1 MPTPERLGKYTIS
14 AVLGRGAMGV
24 VYKGL
29 DPIIG
34 RPVAIKTIRRDLVSG
49 RHGDA
54 LTERFRNEARAAGR
68 LSHPGI
74 VGIYEYGE
82 DGDVAFLAME
92 FVEGS
97 TLSDYLDREVR
108 FETADI
114 VGIMNQ
120 VLDALGFAH
129 EHGIW
134 HRDIK
139 PANLIIGRN
148 GKLKIADFGIAHVD
162 SSNIT
167 HTGAMMGTPAY
178 MAPEHFHGNE
188 VDARADLFSCGVVLY
203 QLLTGVRPWE
213 GTSASLAY
221 KICHE
226 EPKRPSEI
234 DPTHCPAPFDA
245 IVARAL
251 AKDPNDRYPTA
262 AEFRAEL
269 SHATVD
275 PVPSSVSEE
284 TLFAGPPP
292 DLSGLDVEAPTG
304 LGSEPTSPSSC
315 TDPPA
320 GWDPK
325 ILGQVRD
332 QLAHYLG
339 PLARVVI
346 RRAAAKS
353 SGLDELYRTASEEL
367 LNPIDRKSFLAEGR
381 EFAERIARSMSSD
394 SGMTSGS
401 GANSGTG
408 TASGDGTTSGA
419 GTTSGSGTAG
429 GSRTSGSGTTSG
441 GARSGSGI
449 TGGNVTNH
457 GTGTASGGE
466 FSNPRAANRPLDE
479 DTLAATTRC
488 LAAYVGPIA
497 KILVKKSAAQVTTA
511 AQLHDLLAAQ
521 LTEPSDREKF
531 LRDVRTS

>member
-54 LTERFRNEARAAGR
+54 LTVRFRNEARAAGR

-97 TLSDYLDREVR
+97 TLSDYLDREIR
-108 FETADI
+108 FASADI

-129 EHGIW
+129 DHGIW

-139 PANLIIGRN
+139 PANIIIGRN

-213 GTSASLAY
+213 GVSAVLAY

-226 EPKRPSEI
+226 EPRRPSEI
-234 DPTHCPAPFDA
+234 DPTHCPSPFDA

-251 AKDPNDRYPTA
+251 AKSPSDRYQTA
-262 AEFRAEL
+262 AEFQAEV
-269 SHATVD
+269 SGASVD
-275 PVPSSVSEE
+275 PVPACVSEE

-292 DLSGLDVEAPTG
+292 DLSGLDLEVQTG
-304 LGSEPTSPSSC
+304 LGSEPTSPSAC
-315 TDPPA
+315 TDPPT
-320 GWDPK
+320 GWDPD

-346 RRAAAKS
+346 RRAAAKN
-353 SGLDELYRTASEEL
+353 SGLDDLYRAAAEDL
-367 LNPIDRKSFLAEGR
+367 LNPLDRESFLAEGR
-381 EFAERIARSMSSD
+381 AFRERIAHSMISD
-394 SGMTSGS
+394 SGLTSGGGTMSGGGMTSGDGLTRGSGMTSSGARADGS
-401 GANSGTG
+401 GPSQGSAGGAPDGAAGVASDGGNISGV
-408 TASGDGTTSGA
+408 
-419 GTTSGSGTAG
+419 SGSP
-429 GSRTSGSGTTSG
+429 SG
-441 GARSGSGI
+441 GAGALG
-449 TGGNVTNH
+449 
-457 GTGTASGGE
+457 
-466 FSNPRAANRPLDE
+466 RPLDE
-479 DTLAATTRC
+479 ATLAETTRC

-497 KILVKKSAAQVTTA
+497 KILVKKSAGQATNADELFEV
-511 AQLHDLLAAQ
+511 LAAQ
-521 LTEPSDREKF
+521 MTDATDREKF
-531 LRDVRTS
+531 LRDVRSA